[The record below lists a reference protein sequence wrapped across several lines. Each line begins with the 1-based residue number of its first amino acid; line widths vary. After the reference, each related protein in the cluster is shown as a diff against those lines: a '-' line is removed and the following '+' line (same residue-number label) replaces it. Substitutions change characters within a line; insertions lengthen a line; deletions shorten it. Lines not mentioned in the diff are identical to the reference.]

1 MSSAVKSQ
9 PQLGPQRLLAHPA
22 SQAKGLELDR
32 QLQAIF
38 PDRTNEAADAL
49 LTTLPVPHRRLE
61 RWKYTAVNG
70 FWTDIARSEAIYDD
84 ANGLNP
90 MPIPGLDAY
99 LMVFVNGRYDETT
112 SNLPVAEGVSCM
124 PLSAAEKMGLVDRV
138 LSDVERTDWFAALN
152 GKYAADGAFLSIA
165 DGVILDRP
173 LVVHHR
179 QQGLGSPTFLRHA
192 LHVGKHAEAKVVT
205 WSSASNDA
213 SGFVNVLTTGSVGD
227 GGNLKLDKVQNELGS
242 VHHLAMESIDQ
253 AANSQF
259 CIQTGTIQGHWV
271 RNDLF
276 IRLNGSG
283 ADTILNGA
291 FLPAHSEVIDNHTTV
306 EHRMPHCTSS
316 ESYKGILYDRSKGI
330 FNGKVF
336 VRPDAQQ
343 TNAYQQNAN
352 ILASREA
359 VMNAKPELEIY
370 ADDVK
375 CSHGCTIGQFD
386 EEALFYARSR
396 GIGDAEAKSMLV
408 HAFVSDI
415 LDGFAVAE
423 VSLEVRHRLAE
434 KHGWNRWDEPSEL

>member
-32 QLQAIF
+32 QLQAMF
-38 PDRTNEAADAL
+38 PERTNEAADAL

-61 RWKYTAVNG
+61 RWKYTGVNG
-70 FWTDIARSEAIYDD
+70 FWADCTRNEATYSDPK
-84 ANGLNP
+84 GLNP

-99 LMVFVNGRYDETT
+99 LMVFVNGRYDATC

-124 PLSAAEKMGLVDRV
+124 PLSVAEKTGLVDRV
-138 LSDVERTDWFAALN
+138 LTDMEHTDWFAALN

-173 LVVHHR
+173 LVIHHR
-179 QQGLGSPTFLRHA
+179 QQGQGSATFLRHA
-192 LHVGKHAEAKVVT
+192 LHVGKHAEAQVVT
-205 WSSASNDA
+205 WSSASEDA
-213 SGFVNVLTTGSVGD
+213 TGFVNVLTTGSVHD
-227 GGNLKLDKVQNELGS
+227 GGIFRLDKVQDEAGA

-259 CIQTGTIQGHWV
+259 CIHTGTIQGLWV

-291 FLPAHSEVIDNHTTV
+291 FLPSQSEMVDNHTTV
-306 EHRMPHCTSS
+306 DHRMPHCTSS

-386 EEALFYARSR
+386 EAALFYARSR
-396 GIGDAEAKSMLV
+396 GIGEAEAKSMLV
-408 HAFVSDI
+408 HAFVADI
-415 LDGFAVAE
+415 LDGFGVEEVA
-423 VSLEVRHRLAE
+423 LEVRHRLAE